1 MKKKKRIK
9 SKTVTEKMKAN
20 IIKANIIKSKI
31 HKAKMPHD
39 WHEIHLCYLANIGYQ
54 QQNTEMYKSLVRQP
68 KFMCKHC
75 GRVAAE
81 KVNLCQPVRL

>member
-1 MKKKKRIK
+1 MQKTKRVK
-9 SKTVTEKMKAN
+9 SKKVTEKMKAS

-39 WHEIHLCYLANIGYQ
+39 WHEIHLCYLANVGYQ
-54 QQNTEMYKSLVRQP
+54 QQNSDEYKSLVRQP

-75 GRVAAE
+75 GRTAAE
-81 KVNLCQPVRL
+81 KINLCQAVRL